1 MIHSETFIS
10 MMSILCRTHKR
21 RSSYEKLT
29 AHAEDHPS
37 TPPPPS
43 GAPHSQSSTCYLH
56 KAMPAGILLL
66 KLSFREQYF
75 CVEMYVC
82 ENTRLGIP
90 VNKHVRT
97 QSYFPLSC
105 NSHLYMLLKHEKISK
120 LFDCIIIIIIISQM
134 STRSKSN
141 TFPSE
146 SRSVFYFIFF
156 TKVGYYL
163 MIELKLLH

>member
-29 AHAEDHPS
+29 VHAEDHPS

-90 VNKHVRT
+90 VNKHVST
-97 QSYFPLSC
+97 HSFFPSLSC
-105 NSHLYMLLKHEKISK
+105 NSHLCMLLKHEKISK
-120 LFDCIIIIIIISQM
+120 LFACFIIIIIISQM
-134 STRSKSN
+134 STQ
-141 TFPSE
+141 
-146 SRSVFYFIFF
+146 SRSSTFVPESCSVFNFF
-156 TKVGYYL
+156 FL
-163 MIELKLLH
+163 F

>member
-1 MIHSETFIS
+1 
-10 MMSILCRTHKR
+10 MSILCRTHKR

-29 AHAEDHPS
+29 VHAEDHPS

-90 VNKHVRT
+90 VNKHVST
-97 QSYFPLSC
+97 HSFFPSLSC
-105 NSHLYMLLKHEKISK
+105 NSHLCMLLKHEKISK
-120 LFDCIIIIIIISQM
+120 LFDCIIIIIISQM
-134 STRSKSN
+134 STQ
-141 TFPSE
+141 
-146 SRSVFYFIFF
+146 SRSSTFVPDSRFVFNFF
-156 TKVGYYL
+156 FSFLKESGCL
-163 MIELKLLH
+163 MIQLNLLH